1 VAKCLSLDTIRERL
15 TLDDVMTEDKAT
27 QAGSR
32 AGSSRATYE
41 PGSSSRRCKY
51 REIDELCLYILEFQ
65 LLEYCIIKEF
75 NIHFAYICFFFSF
88 LKLLV
93 IMKFN
98 HLLSLV
104 ILIFCM
110 IFLNGTKF

>member
-1 VAKCLSLDTIRERL
+1 MSHNCIPVAKCLSLDTIRERL

-75 NIHFAYICFFFSF
+75 NIHFAYICFFFHS
-88 LKLLV
+88 
-93 IMKFN
+93 
-98 HLLSLV
+98 
-104 ILIFCM
+104 
-110 IFLNGTKF
+110 